1 MSSYNNACTEV
12 SVILNHLNKDEYN
25 KIPPE
30 LIEAIEQNKN
40 NEYEFKFDENTELH
54 KQTLLIETR
63 AILYNIFRDYL
74 ATQKQKEKIIEMQ
87 KEEREKINEEKKL
100 KYNTDNIFNKNTSNT
115 ISNIAS
121 NATENTALTEIKKE
135 SFIIKIVNKI
145 KSLFKKG

>member
-25 KIPPE
+25 KIPSE

-40 NEYEFKFDENTELH
+40 NEYEFKFDENTELR

-87 KEEREKINEEKKL
+87 REEREKINEEKKL

-115 ISNIAS
+115 
-121 NATENTALTEIKKE
+121 TENTALTEIKKE

-145 KSLFKKG
+145 KSLFKKR